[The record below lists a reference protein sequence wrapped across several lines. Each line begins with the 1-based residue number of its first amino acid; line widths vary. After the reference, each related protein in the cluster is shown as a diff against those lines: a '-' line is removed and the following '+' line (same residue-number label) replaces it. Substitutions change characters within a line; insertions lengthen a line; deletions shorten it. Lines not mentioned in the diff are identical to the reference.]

1 MKKIVLRI
9 ISAICMVLLCFSMV
23 SCSNP
28 EGLNMGFKG
37 KWIGTLP
44 DVHFGIQS
52 DKTEFD
58 ISNVTL
64 DFSYGD
70 GRIGEVGGYIGNYV
84 EGADEIEDCPI
95 VCVAVYFY
103 NSRYGDTFAYKVLA
117 KADINN
123 LADEILL
130 SMLHFAL
137 SAFGNKERD
146 IRFLAVKCLIEL
158 TRSKYKEVALKQLS
172 LCMDGGSSDIK
183 IAIISRI
190 PKIQGDSVTK
200 EYIIQ
205 KAKVDNHYAVR
216 QIASEI

>member
-1 MKKIVLRI
+1 MRKIVLRI
-9 ISAICMVLLCFSMV
+9 ISAICMVLLCFSMA

-103 NSRYGDTFAYKVLA
+103 NSRYGDTLGEARFEDYKNIEGLYFVKEISLDDYNENYDVENNFFGSKYEHTETLTIPQETFELTTGFVCIGVYAIAYIPSQNLYRI
-117 KADINN
+117 ADG
-123 LADEILL
+123 ADKGLKYEILDD
-130 SMLHFAL
+130 
-137 SAFGNKERD
+137 GK
-146 IRFLAVKCLIEL
+146 VK
-158 TRSKYKEVALKQLS
+158 
-172 LCMDGGSSDIK
+172 
-183 IAIISRI
+183 ISE
-190 PKIQGDSVTK
+190 PGQTFYD
-200 EYIIQ
+200 EPQ
-205 KAKVDNHYAVR
+205 
-216 QIASEI
+216 

>member
-9 ISAICMVLLCFSMV
+9 VSAICMVLLCFSMA

-44 DVHFGIQS
+44 DVHFGIKS

-58 ISNVTL
+58 INNVTL

-70 GRIGEVGGYIGNYV
+70 GSVGEVGGYIGNYV

-103 NSRYGDTFAYKVLA
+103 NSRYGDTLGEARFEDYKNIEGLYFVKEISLDDYNENYDVENNIFGSKYEHTETLTIPQETFELTTGFVCIGVYAIAYIPSQNLYRI
-117 KADINN
+117 ADG
-123 LADEILL
+123 ADKGLKYEILDD
-130 SMLHFAL
+130 
-137 SAFGNKERD
+137 GK
-146 IRFLAVKCLIEL
+146 VK
-158 TRSKYKEVALKQLS
+158 
-172 LCMDGGSSDIK
+172 
-183 IAIISRI
+183 ISE
-190 PKIQGDSVTK
+190 PGQTFYD
-200 EYIIQ
+200 EPQ
-205 KAKVDNHYAVR
+205 
-216 QIASEI
+216 

>member
-9 ISAICMVLLCFSMV
+9 VSAICMVLLCFSMA

-103 NSRYGDTFAYKVLA
+103 NSRYGDTLGEARFEDYKNIEGLYFVKEISLDDYNENYDVENNIFGSKYEHTETLTIPQETFELTTGFVCIGVYAIAYIPSQNLYRI
-117 KADINN
+117 ADG
-123 LADEILL
+123 ADKGLKYEILDD
-130 SMLHFAL
+130 
-137 SAFGNKERD
+137 GK
-146 IRFLAVKCLIEL
+146 VK
-158 TRSKYKEVALKQLS
+158 
-172 LCMDGGSSDIK
+172 
-183 IAIISRI
+183 ISEPGQTFYDD
-190 PKIQGDSVTK
+190 PK
-200 EYIIQ
+200 
-205 KAKVDNHYAVR
+205 
-216 QIASEI
+216 

>member
-9 ISAICMVLLCFSMV
+9 ISAICMVLLCFSTA

-103 NSRYGDTFAYKVLA
+103 NSRYGDTLGEARFEDYKNIEGLYFVKEISLDDYNENYDVENNIFGSKYEHTETLTIPQETFELTTGFVCIGVYAIAYIPSQNLYRI
-117 KADINN
+117 ADG
-123 LADEILL
+123 ADKGLKYEILDD
-130 SMLHFAL
+130 
-137 SAFGNKERD
+137 GK
-146 IRFLAVKCLIEL
+146 VK
-158 TRSKYKEVALKQLS
+158 
-172 LCMDGGSSDIK
+172 
-183 IAIISRI
+183 ISEPGQTVYDD
-190 PKIQGDSVTK
+190 PK
-200 EYIIQ
+200 
-205 KAKVDNHYAVR
+205 
-216 QIASEI
+216 

>member
-9 ISAICMVLLCFSMV
+9 VSAICMVLLCFSMA

-103 NSRYGDTFAYKVLA
+103 NSRYGDTLGEARFEDYKNIEGLYFVKEISLDDYNENYDVENNIFGSKYEHTETLTIPQETFELTTGFVCIGVYAIAYIPSQNLYRI
-117 KADINN
+117 ADG
-123 LADEILL
+123 ADKGLKYEILDN
-130 SMLHFAL
+130 
-137 SAFGNKERD
+137 GK
-146 IRFLAVKCLIEL
+146 VK
-158 TRSKYKEVALKQLS
+158 
-172 LCMDGGSSDIK
+172 
-183 IAIISRI
+183 ISE
-190 PKIQGDSVTK
+190 PGQTFYD
-200 EYIIQ
+200 EPQ
-205 KAKVDNHYAVR
+205 
-216 QIASEI
+216 

>member
-9 ISAICMVLLCFSMV
+9 ISAICMVLLCFSMA

-37 KWIGTLP
+37 IWIGTLP

-103 NSRYGDTFAYKVLA
+103 NSKYGNTLGEARFEDYKNIEGLYFVKEIGLDDYNENYDVENNIFGSKYEHTETLTIPQETF
-117 KADINN
+117 
-123 LADEILL
+123 
-130 SMLHFAL
+130 
-137 SAFGNKERD
+137 
-146 IRFLAVKCLIEL
+146 EL
-158 TRSKYKEVALKQLS
+158 TTGFVCIGVYEIAYIPSQNLYRIANGADKGLKYEVLDNGKVKISAP
-172 LCMDGGSSDIK
+172 GRTVYSD
-183 IAIISRI
+183 
-190 PKIQGDSVTK
+190 PQ
-200 EYIIQ
+200 
-205 KAKVDNHYAVR
+205 
-216 QIASEI
+216 

>member
-9 ISAICMVLLCFSMV
+9 ISAICMVLLCFSIA

-103 NSRYGDTFAYKVLA
+103 NSRYGDTLGEARFEDYKNIEGLYFVKEISLDDYNENYDVENNIFGSKYEHTETLTIPQETFELTTGFVCIGVYAIAYIPSQNLYRI
-117 KADINN
+117 ADG
-123 LADEILL
+123 ADKGLKYEILDD
-130 SMLHFAL
+130 
-137 SAFGNKERD
+137 GK
-146 IRFLAVKCLIEL
+146 VK
-158 TRSKYKEVALKQLS
+158 
-172 LCMDGGSSDIK
+172 
-183 IAIISRI
+183 ISEPGQTFYDD
-190 PKIQGDSVTK
+190 PK
-200 EYIIQ
+200 
-205 KAKVDNHYAVR
+205 
-216 QIASEI
+216 

>member
-9 ISAICMVLLCFSMV
+9 LSAICMVLLCFSMA

-103 NSRYGDTFAYKVLA
+103 NSRYGDTLGEARFEDYKNIEGLYFVKEISLDDYNENYDVENNIFGSKYEHTETLTIPQETFELTTGFVCIGVYAIAYIPSQNLYRI
-117 KADINN
+117 ADG
-123 LADEILL
+123 ADKGLKYEILDD
-130 SMLHFAL
+130 
-137 SAFGNKERD
+137 GK
-146 IRFLAVKCLIEL
+146 VK
-158 TRSKYKEVALKQLS
+158 
-172 LCMDGGSSDIK
+172 
-183 IAIISRI
+183 ISE
-190 PKIQGDSVTK
+190 PGQTFYD
-200 EYIIQ
+200 EPQ
-205 KAKVDNHYAVR
+205 
-216 QIASEI
+216 

>member
-9 ISAICMVLLCFSMV
+9 ISAICMVLLCFSIA

-103 NSRYGDTFAYKVLA
+103 NSRYGDTLGEARFEDYKNIEGLYFVKEISLDDYNENYDVENNFFGSKYEHTETLTIPQETFELTTGFVCIGVYAIAYIPSQNLYRI
-117 KADINN
+117 ADG
-123 LADEILL
+123 ADKGLKYEILDD
-130 SMLHFAL
+130 
-137 SAFGNKERD
+137 GK
-146 IRFLAVKCLIEL
+146 VK
-158 TRSKYKEVALKQLS
+158 
-172 LCMDGGSSDIK
+172 
-183 IAIISRI
+183 ISE
-190 PKIQGDSVTK
+190 PGQTFYD
-200 EYIIQ
+200 EPQ
-205 KAKVDNHYAVR
+205 
-216 QIASEI
+216 

>member
-9 ISAICMVLLCFSMV
+9 ISAICMVLLCFSMA

-103 NSRYGDTFAYKVLA
+103 NSRYGDTLGEARFEDYKNIEGLYFVKEISLDDYNENYDVENNIFGSKYEHTETLTIPQETFELTTGFVCIGVYAIAYIPSQNLYRI
-117 KADINN
+117 ADG
-123 LADEILL
+123 ADKGLKYEILDD
-130 SMLHFAL
+130 
-137 SAFGNKERD
+137 GK
-146 IRFLAVKCLIEL
+146 VK
-158 TRSKYKEVALKQLS
+158 
-172 LCMDGGSSDIK
+172 
-183 IAIISRI
+183 ISE
-190 PKIQGDSVTK
+190 PGQTFYD
-200 EYIIQ
+200 EPQ
-205 KAKVDNHYAVR
+205 
-216 QIASEI
+216 